1 MRADRTR
8 RPGNV
13 VVVVAVS
20 LTTLMG
26 FVALSLDG
34 GLLLDQRRK
43 VQSTGD
49 AAALAAAGKLYYNF
63 NYDSGYD
70 PAGTAKQA
78 ALDTAGVNGFQN
90 GVNCT
95 VTVNI
100 PPLSG
105 PFKNVAGHVEV
116 LIGYDQPR
124 FFSRVLGSGG
134 VAVGSRSV
142 ARGKKTTFKDAILV
156 LDPTGKGS
164 LNSGGGG
171 TVTVTGAPIQVNSTD
186 PAAAI
191 ANGTGVLVAPEFDIT
206 GAPGISTPGGGTI
219 AGTIVPNAQPIP
231 DPFRF
236 LPTPD
241 PSTMTVRSTNKTQI
255 SGGNTVTLQPG
266 VYQGGI
272 SITGKGNVIL
282 QPGIYYMQ
290 GGGFGWS
297 GQGNLTATG
306 VMIYNAP
313 TSTSDKI
320 DLSGQGSATISPPTT
335 GPYQGFA
342 LFQDRNSTT
351 EMQVTGQGAMS
362 LTGTLYAAGATLKVT
377 GNGTTNLIGAQFISY
392 DLVTGG
398 NGNFSVNWT
407 AADTPGVRQLL
418 LVE

>member
-70 PAGTAKQA
+70 PVGTAKQA
-78 ALDTAGVNGFQN
+78 ALDTASVNGFQN

-105 PFKNVAGHVEV
+105 PFKNVPGHVEV

-124 FFSRVLGSGG
+124 FFSRVMGSGG

-142 ARGKKTTFKDAILV
+142 ARGKKTTFKDAILI
-156 LDPTGKGS
+156 LDPTSRGS
-164 LNSGGGG
+164 LNSGGNG
-171 TVTVTGAPIQVNSTD
+171 TISVSGAPIQVNSTNSE
-186 PAAAI
+186 AAI
-191 ANGTGVLVAPEFDIT
+191 ANGGGIISAPEIDIA

-219 AGTIVPNAQPIP
+219 TGIVVPNAPQIP
-231 DPFRF
+231 DPFRL
-236 LPTPD
+236 LPPPD
-241 PSTMTVRSTNKTQI
+241 PSTMTIQSSNKLQHSGASTI
-255 SGGNTVTLQPG
+255 TLQPG
-266 VYQGGI
+266 VYRGGI
-272 SITGKGNVIL
+272 SITGKGNIIL
-282 QPGIYYMQ
+282 SPGIYYMD
-290 GGGFGWS
+290 GGGFNWG
-297 GQGNLTATG
+297 GQGSLTGNG

-313 TSTSDKI
+313 TSISDKI
-320 DLSGQGSATISPPTT
+320 NLTGQGTCTLSPPTT
-335 GPYQGFA
+335 GPYQGFT
-342 LFQDRNSTT
+342 LFQDRAST
-351 EMQVTGQGAMS
+351 VPINVAGQGAMT
-362 LTGTLYAAGATLKVT
+362 LTGTLYAAGATLNIT
-377 GNGTTNLIGAQFISY
+377 GNGTTDLIGAQYISRS
-392 DLVTGG
+392 LVTGG
-398 NGNFSVNWT
+398 NGSFRVDWN

>member
-1 MRADRTR
+1 MRVNRSHR
-8 RPGNV
+8 RGNV

-63 NYDSGYD
+63 NLDLGYD

-78 ALDTAGVNGFQN
+78 ALDTASVNGFQN

-105 PFKNVAGHVEV
+105 PFKNVPGHVEV
-116 LIGYDQPR
+116 LIGYNQPR
-124 FFSRVLGSGG
+124 FFSRVMGSGDIP
-134 VAVGSRSV
+134 VGSRSV

-156 LDPTGKGS
+156 LDPTSKGS

-171 TVTVTGAPIQVNSTD
+171 TVTITGAPIQVNSTHSE
-186 PAAAI
+186 AAI
-191 ANGTGVLVAPEFDIT
+191 ANGTGSIIAPNIDIA

-219 AGTIVPNAQPIP
+219 SGIVTPNAEQIA
-231 DPFRF
+231 DPFRL
-236 LPTPD
+236 LPPPD
-241 PSTMTVRSTNKTQI
+241 PSTMTVRSSNKLQH
-255 SGGNTVTLQPG
+255 SGANTITLQPG
-266 VYQGGI
+266 VYRGGI
-272 SITGKGNVIL
+272 SITGKGSINL
-282 QPGIYYMQ
+282 SPGIYYMD
-290 GGGFGWS
+290 GGGFNWG
-297 GQGNLTATG
+297 GQGNLTGAG

-313 TSTSDKI
+313 TSISDKI
-320 DLSGQGSATISPPTT
+320 DLTGQGTCTLSPPTT
-335 GPYQGFA
+335 GPYQGFTF
-342 LFQDRNSTT
+342 FQDRTST
-351 EMQVTGQGAMS
+351 VPINVAGQGGMT
-362 LTGTLYAAGATLKVT
+362 LTGAFYAAGATLNIT
-377 GNGTTNLIGAQFISY
+377 GNGTTDVIGAQYISKS
-392 DLVTGG
+392 LVTGG
-398 NGNFSVNWT
+398 NGSFSVNWSET
-407 AADTPGVRQLL
+407 DTPGVRQLH